1 MKHYFKN
8 LKLKEDA
15 SQEEIQAAYDKLS
28 KELDPKNNDNQEFFV
43 EEFKKVQE
51 AYEALSNSSIL
62 ANTSVIISD
71 SNSDPK
77 SEVSSDNNPKKIRM
91 KPKKIKKIVS
101 VFLVLVSI
109 GLSSFAYYKF
119 YLTHI
124 NSLVYTENKSV
135 WLPSE
140 ISNDIVFLKST
151 MTPFTGKLSNLKG
164 NYSGRFVNGKK
175 DGTHKKYIGNGDLQ
189 YQGRYINGIPDGFH
203 QEWHSNGQLVLEVNY
218 KLGKRFGLSKIWNSD
233 GLLIELDYGE
243 NNIKKYIK
251 DYFKNSTDL
260 DIIEGNYKTMETR
273 GYEFSIINIYGEYYA
288 VMTNNFINNPKAN
301 PKNEKYFTGE
311 IKAVFSKNQKLN
323 EYNFLWRMS
332 IKNVIEK
339 GTVKYEIFNNSLVF
353 NLDYLNK
360 YYKMKF

>member
-1 MKHYFKN
+1 MKKHYKT
-8 LKLKEDA
+8 LGLQQGV
-15 SQEEIQAAYDKLS
+15 SQLEVLEAYKRLS
-28 KELDPKNNDNQEFFV
+28 KELDPNNNNNQEFFI

-51 AYEALSNSSIL
+51 AYEALSNSYIL

-77 SEVSSDNNPKKIRM
+77 SEVSSDNNPKKTRM

-260 DIIEGNYKTMETR
+260 DII
-273 GYEFSIINIYGEYYA
+273 
-288 VMTNNFINNPKAN
+288 
-301 PKNEKYFTGE
+301 
-311 IKAVFSKNQKLN
+311 
-323 EYNFLWRMS
+323 
-332 IKNVIEK
+332 
-339 GTVKYEIFNNSLVF
+339 
-353 NLDYLNK
+353 
-360 YYKMKF
+360 